1 MKHLMITIIAAVACI
16 SASAQTFDFSSN
28 NNRYEA
34 GLTFG
39 SAGHT
44 TPRQEYT
51 LGANLVAWGVYFHAI
66 KGGPQHR
73 FDNSVKN
80 TMWDDTVALNLDLGY
95 QIPILN
101 WLRVMPIA
109 GYCQTNEGV
118 TDGTELIWDYD
129 SDGGSSLYH
138 PYKVTPGTREH
149 YFNFGGGI
157 SIQPCKWFSINAV
170 YSRYA
175 IYGGFTLNLIAIA
188 ER

>member
-1 MKHLMITIIAAVACI
+1 MKHLIITIAAAFVCI

-28 NNRYEA
+28 KDRYEV

-44 TPRQEYT
+44 TPRQEYS
-51 LGANLVAWGVYFHAI
+51 LGANVLAWGVYFHMI

-73 FDNSVKN
+73 FDNSVKDVQWN
-80 TMWDDTVALNLDLGY
+80 DTVALNLDLGY

-101 WLRVMPIA
+101 WLRVMPIL
-109 GYCQTNEGV
+109 GYCQTNEGI
-118 TDGTELIWDYD
+118 TDGSQLKVSFD
-129 SDGGSSLYH
+129 SDGADSIYH

-149 YFNFGGGI
+149 YFNFGGGF

-175 IYGGFTLNLIAIA
+175 VYGGFSLNLTAFA
-188 ER
+188 NR